1 MSLSARLSGQTTE
14 SDLSDIW
21 QGAPPS
27 ASDGWAAGF
36 RIDRKLTRLGVAH
49 PVDPQLRVQLP
60 QRARQRRDVGGAGFG
75 NAIEV
80 IRPASAP
87 NARAEIPPTTR

>member
-14 SDLSDIW
+14 SDLTDIW

-36 RIDRKLTRLGVAH
+36 RIDLISSPRL
-49 PVDPQLRVQLP
+49 LSL
-60 QRARQRRDVGGAGFG
+60 
-75 NAIEV
+75 I
-80 IRPASAP
+80 
-87 NARAEIPPTTR
+87 

>member
-36 RIDRKLTRLGVAH
+36 AIDR
-49 PVDPQLRVQLP
+49 
-60 QRARQRRDVGGAGFG
+60 
-75 NAIEV
+75 
-80 IRPASAP
+80 RPLQKPSLLS
-87 NARAEIPPTTR
+87 IWG

>member
-1 MSLSARLSGQTTE
+1 MSLGARLSGQTTE

-36 RIDRKLTRLGVAH
+36 RIDRKLTRLGVAD
-49 PVDPQLRVQLP
+49 PVDPREP
-60 QRARQRRDVGGAGFG
+60 
-75 NAIEV
+75 
-80 IRPASAP
+80 
-87 NARAEIPPTTR
+87 

>member
-36 RIDRKLTRLGVAH
+36 RIDRFPTLRAELVTALAGQPGSACRSRRAQVYSVNRSTLMRKLTRGWSANS
-49 PVDPQLRVQLP
+49 
-60 QRARQRRDVGGAGFG
+60 AG
-75 NAIEV
+75 
-80 IRPASAP
+80 SSL
-87 NARAEIPPTTR
+87 